1 MKLTDKLSAWCGMDK
16 LAHFGIGG
24 LIAAIVVIVMAQQDY
39 GCGVWRTAHMGWAG
53 LIVTTWLGII
63 KEIMDTKRDWKDIVA
78 GIAGAAVVVIAGY
91 VGAVL
96 YVLSN

>member
-1 MKLTDKLSAWCGMDK
+1 MTDKLSKWCGMDK

-24 LIAAIVVIVMAQQDY
+24 LIAAIVLIAMALQDY

-53 LIVTTWLGII
+53 LIVTLWLSLI
-63 KEIMDTKRDWKDIVA
+63 KEMLDTKRDWRDIVA

-91 VGAVL
+91 AGAVL
-96 YVLSN
+96 NVLSN

>member
-78 GIAGAAVVVIAGY
+78 GIAGAFVVVLASYGG
-91 VGAVL
+91 VVL

>member
-24 LIAAIVVIVMAQQDY
+24 LVAAIVLIAMALQDY
-39 GCGVWRTAHMGWAG
+39 GCGVWRTAHMSWAG
-53 LIVTTWLGII
+53 VIVTLWLSII
-63 KEIMDTKRDWKDIVA
+63 KEMLDSKRDWRDIVA

-91 VGAVL
+91 AGAVL
-96 YVLSN
+96 NVLSN

>member
-1 MKLTDKLSAWCGMDK
+1 MKMTDNLSKWCGMDK

-39 GCGVWRTAHMGWAG
+39 GCGVWRTAHMSLAG
-53 LIVTTWLGII
+53 VIVTLWLSLI
-63 KEIMDTKRDWKDIVA
+63 KEMLDTKRDWRDIVA
-78 GIAGAAVVVIAGY
+78 GIAGAFVVVIASYG
-91 VGAVL
+91 GAVL

>member
-39 GCGVWRTAHMGWAG
+39 GCGVWRTAHMSWAG
-53 LIVTTWLGII
+53 VIVTIWLSII
-63 KEIMDTKRDWKDIVA
+63 KEMLDSKRDWRDIVA
-78 GIAGAAVVVIAGY
+78 GIAGAAVVVIAGD

-96 YVLSN
+96 NVLSN

>member
-96 YVLSN
+96 NVLSN

>member
-1 MKLTDKLSAWCGMDK
+1 MKMTDKLSAWCGMDK

-24 LIAAIVVIVMAQQDY
+24 LIAAIVVIAMAQQDY

-53 LIVTTWLGII
+53 LVVTTWLGII
-63 KEIMDTKRDWKDIVA
+63 KEIMDTKRDWRDIVA

-91 VGAVL
+91 AGAVL